1 MTQFYLRTR
10 TELKATKREGEG
22 LWAGGWDK
30 GTQSIHASLWKGRL
44 LFS

>member
-30 GTQSIHASLWKGRL
+30 GT
-44 LFS
+44 